1 MNEKEA
7 ETHESFN
14 ESTGLESLHSP
25 PGDIVV
31 FEEYLHYAAI
41 QRHAESLARKDSGSS
56 REKDG
61 GMVGWCNKLSEYKGP
76 NVNVDPTQKY
86 PQIPLAPE
94 EEELAA
100 ASRSMRLASWTSIFY
115 LITTDIL
122 GPFNAPFAIASVG
135 WVPGILLYFSM
146 ALVAWYTS
154 LILWRLFVRLDSLRY
169 PLRSYSDI
177 VERIYGKRARQA
189 TAFLQTLQ
197 LIVVVG
203 VNCLANGQAFSQV
216 TSGKICFSVCIV
228 IWTLIGM
235 VISQIRSLKNYGWV
249 ANSAVWINIV
259 IICASMG
266 FVVHSPPNFEAA
278 QKSLGAPPGPVM
290 TQVRTSLPL
299 FSQVTGIMNMV
310 FAYGGA
316 MIFPEMMAEMRRPM
330 DFWKGMTLAQLLIFF
345 LYILY
350 GSFIYAFQGQFALPL
365 AYQGVS
371 RFSWQTV
378 GNALALVTV
387 TIATGL
393 YGNIGTKM
401 IYRAVVEDYF
411 RGPQLMSRKGYFIW
425 SGLVFLYWSIAFVIG
440 SAIPQVQTIIG
451 LIASIAI
458 MQFTYSFPPL
468 LRFGYDVITD
478 AMAGDSPFI
487 PGKGTSGRVDGWH
500 QWSRWKRGLF
510 GGKIYFKL
518 LNLLLGLAGL
528 AMACL
533 GMWGTGKS
541 IKMIFDTAGSATS
554 FGCVSPV

>member
-1 MNEKEA
+1 MKRRQK
-7 ETHESFN
+7 THESFN

-228 IWTLIGM
+228 IWTLIG
-235 VISQIRSLKNYGWV
+235 
-249 ANSAVWINIV
+249 
-259 IICASMG
+259 
-266 FVVHSPPNFEAA
+266 
-278 QKSLGAPPGPVM
+278 
-290 TQVRTSLPL
+290 
-299 FSQVTGIMNMV
+299 
-310 FAYGGA
+310 
-316 MIFPEMMAEMRRPM
+316 
-330 DFWKGMTLAQLLIFF
+330 
-345 LYILY
+345 
-350 GSFIYAFQGQFALPL
+350 
-365 AYQGVS
+365 
-371 RFSWQTV
+371 
-378 GNALALVTV
+378 
-387 TIATGL
+387 
-393 YGNIGTKM
+393 
-401 IYRAVVEDYF
+401 
-411 RGPQLMSRKGYFIW
+411 
-425 SGLVFLYWSIAFVIG
+425 
-440 SAIPQVQTIIG
+440 
-451 LIASIAI
+451 
-458 MQFTYSFPPL
+458 
-468 LRFGYDVITD
+468 
-478 AMAGDSPFI
+478 
-487 PGKGTSGRVDGWH
+487 
-500 QWSRWKRGLF
+500 
-510 GGKIYFKL
+510 
-518 LNLLLGLAGL
+518 
-528 AMACL
+528 
-533 GMWGTGKS
+533 
-541 IKMIFDTAGSATS
+541 
-554 FGCVSPV
+554 